1 MMAREHVAQEIGQ
14 RLKDRAVRIRTLE
27 RENRK
32 LQERLN
38 RISNVMIGNARIWQL
53 DRLAMELKV
62 EADLIDQASVDNL
75 ASENED
81 DIWTSDERAAKF
93 SQSVELRVDALF
105 LERIEYDL
113 GELHVAV
120 RGDTNRRGGRYD
132 QSQWKGPRP

>member
-1 MMAREHVAQEIGQ
+1 MTDREQLAQEIGQ

-32 LQERLN
+32 LRERLN
-38 RISNVMIGNARIWQL
+38 RISNVTIGNARIWQL
-53 DRLAMELKV
+53 DRLAMECEIGAHEIEDAFDATDMNAVRL
-62 EADLIDQASVDNL
+62 ESVRQF
-75 ASENED
+75 
-81 DIWTSDERAAKF
+81 RA
-93 SQSVELRVDALF
+93 DALF
-105 LERIEYDL
+105 LRRLEWDL

>member
-1 MMAREHVAQEIGQ
+1 MTDREQLAQEIGQ

-62 EADLIDQASVDNL
+62 EADLIDQAIVDNL

-81 DIWTSDERAAKF
+81 DIWTSDERAAKYN
-93 SQSVELRVDALF
+93 QAVELRADALF

-113 GELHVAV
+113 GEMHTAV
-120 RGDTNRRGGRYD
+120 RGDTNRRDGRYD